1 MVANRSLHPPC
12 TSSAPPFV
20 HRPRNNAVL
29 VISLGEIRDGKW
41 AIFLCPDRIVR
52 KIRCRI

>member
-1 MVANRSLHPPC
+1 MVADRSLHPPC
-12 TSSAPPFV
+12 VLHPIFV
-20 HRPRNNAVL
+20 HRPRNNAAL

-41 AIFLCPDRIVR
+41 APDRIVR